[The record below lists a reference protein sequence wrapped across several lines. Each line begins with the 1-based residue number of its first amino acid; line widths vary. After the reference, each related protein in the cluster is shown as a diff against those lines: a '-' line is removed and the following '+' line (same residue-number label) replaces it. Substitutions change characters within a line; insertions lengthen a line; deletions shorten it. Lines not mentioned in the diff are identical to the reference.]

1 MEIKRNIK
9 FTVKKGTKK
18 PKTIN
23 DSTLMFGLYMQET
36 FKIRRGETEKVTMN
50 FIVYLPKEI
59 FAIIVVLPFLQKE
72 TLVLK
77 DCQSTS
83 DQGKKSRTRII

>member
-9 FTVKKGTKK
+9 FTVEKGTKR

-23 DSTLMFGLYMQET
+23 DSTLMFALNMQET
-36 FKIRRGETEKVTMN
+36 FKIRRGETEQVIMSFN
-50 FIVYLPKEI
+50 VYLPIEI
-59 FAIIVVLPFLQKE
+59 FAIIALLPFLQKE

-77 DCQSTS
+77 DYQYTS
-83 DQGKKSRTRII
+83 DQGQKSRTGII